1 MTMAS
6 GSKSSPKK
14 DIEGFV
20 HEVSDVKIPMGGSR
34 YSDFTLQERDD
45 SHRVACFYPEKR
57 EDLKEKEE
65 SKSPVHILN
74 VSPQKRKFQPDTV
87 KYKLE
92 WFSKVQVTKNLAFPW
107 KGQCTVEATV
117 KIIMDSGKDGKMVW
131 LRCRIMSKSESQRVF
146 SHAFKKDLKK
156 CQLVVADE
164 TGVIS
169 IMIWEDMIS
178 QVDKDKSYVF
188 SNVKVSFFRFKYLNA
203 VKASK
208 VQEISDSSILV
219 CEKIS
224 KAAAELVP
232 KETESEVISGKIL
245 ATDVIKV
252 YVCINCKSK
261 ISDYDKEDEFLK
273 CHSCKLTMLKQ
284 RMSLVVSAN
293 IVIEQDSESIG
304 LFCSSGHV
312 LSDMFMP
319 ISETKNYKI
328 NETDATKL
336 SKKMISETL
345 LWIEQISFKV
355 SKEERAVVSMNV
367 IE

>member
-1 MTMAS
+1 M
-6 GSKSSPKK
+6 
-14 DIEGFV
+14 
-20 HEVSDVKIPMGGSR
+20 
-34 YSDFTLQERDD
+34 
-45 SHRVACFYPEKR
+45 
-57 EDLKEKEE
+57 
-65 SKSPVHILN
+65 
-74 VSPQKRKFQPDTV
+74 
-87 KYKLE
+87 
-92 WFSKVQVTKNLAFPW
+92 
-107 KGQCTVEATV
+107 EATV
-117 KIIMDSGKDGKMVW
+117 KIIMDSGKDGKMVS
-131 LRCRIMSKSESQRVF
+131 LRCRIKSKSESQRVF

-293 IVIEQDSESIG
+293 IVIEQDSESTG

-328 NETDATKL
+328 NETDVTKL

>member
-1 MTMAS
+1 M
-6 GSKSSPKK
+6 
-14 DIEGFV
+14 
-20 HEVSDVKIPMGGSR
+20 
-34 YSDFTLQERDD
+34 
-45 SHRVACFYPEKR
+45 
-57 EDLKEKEE
+57 
-65 SKSPVHILN
+65 
-74 VSPQKRKFQPDTV
+74 
-87 KYKLE
+87 
-92 WFSKVQVTKNLAFPW
+92 
-107 KGQCTVEATV
+107 
-117 KIIMDSGKDGKMVW
+117 
-131 LRCRIMSKSESQRVF
+131 
-146 SHAFKKDLKK
+146 
-156 CQLVVADE
+156 
-164 TGVIS
+164 
-169 IMIWEDMIS
+169 
-178 QVDKDKSYVF
+178 
-188 SNVKVSFFRFKYLNA
+188 KVSFFRFKSLNA

-232 KETESEVISGKIL
+232 KETESEVITGKIL
-245 ATDVIKV
+245 ATDVTKV

-273 CHSCKLTMLKQ
+273 CRSCKLTMLKQ

-293 IVIEQDSESIG
+293 IVIEQDSESTG
-304 LFCSSGHV
+304 LFCSSRHV